1 MFSTTRLIPVKFFAG
16 LMLCLFFLQSTPCI
30 AQEPVESPDVV
41 QERLEKGE
49 VVCGLETVGKTR
61 FVTGRLL
68 IDQPP
73 EKVWPVMVNPF
84 EFQQK
89 ISPRMK
95 TVDVTVDKLHK
106 SVMTV
111 SMDTFPIPDICYTV
125 ESDYTR
131 TEHGARVDFHRIG
144 GTLKDFK
151 GHWLVNPAC
160 HGKKTELIYS
170 MYLDPGFYV
179 PQWIV
184 RFGVKQ
190 ELPKTL
196 LALRKR
202 VEEVVA
208 HNAVLEKKTI
218 LAATPLHKHHITY

>member
-1 MFSTTRLIPVKFFAG
+1 MSSTTKTLPVKAFIG
-16 LMLCLFFLQSTPCI
+16 SLLCLFFLQAMPCSAQDI
-30 AQEPVESPDVV
+30 AESPSVV

-49 VVCGLETVGKTR
+49 VICGLETVGKTR
-61 FVTGRLL
+61 FVTGRVI

-95 TVDVTVDKLHK
+95 TVDVTVDKLQK

-111 SMDTFPIPDICYTV
+111 SMDTFPIPDISYTV
-125 ESDYTR
+125 ESEYTR

-151 GHWLVNPAC
+151 GHWLINPAC
-160 HGKKTELIYS
+160 NGKKTELLYS
-170 MYLDPGFYV
+170 MYVDPGFYV

-196 LALRKR
+196 MALRKR
-202 VEEVVA
+202 VEEVVGN
-208 HNAVLEKKTI
+208 NASLEKKTI
-218 LAATPLHKHHITY
+218 LAATPLHKHTITY

>member
-1 MFSTTRLIPVKFFAG
+1 MFATTRTIPVKLFAG
-16 LMLCLFFLQSTPCI
+16 LMLCLFFLQSTPCF
-30 AQEPVESPDVV
+30 AENPADSPDVV

-49 VVCGLETVGKTR
+49 VICGLETVGKTR
-61 FVTGRLL
+61 FVTGRVL

-73 EKVWPVMVNPF
+73 EKIWPVMVNPF

-111 SMDTFPIPDICYTV
+111 SMDTFPIPDISYTV
-125 ESDYTR
+125 ESEYTR

-151 GHWLVNPAC
+151 GHWLMNPAC
-160 HGKKTELIYS
+160 HGKKTELVYS

-208 HNAVLEKKTI
+208 NNAMLEKKTI

>member
-1 MFSTTRLIPVKFFAG
+1 MFSTTRTLPVKLFAG
-16 LMLCLFFLQSTPCI
+16 LMLCLFFLQSTPCF
-30 AQEPVESPDVV
+30 AEDLADSPHMV

-49 VVCGLETVGKTR
+49 VVCGLETLGKTR
-61 FVTGRLL
+61 FVTGRVL

-95 TVDVTVDKLHK
+95 SVDVTVDQLHK

-111 SMDTFPIPDICYTV
+111 SMDTFPIPDISYTV
-125 ESDYTR
+125 ESEYTR
-131 TEHGARVDFHRIG
+131 TEHGARIDFHRIG

-151 GHWLVNPAC
+151 GHWLINPAC
-160 HGKKTELIYS
+160 QGKKTELIYS

-202 VEEVVA
+202 VEEVVGN
-208 HNAVLEKKTI
+208 NASLEKKTI